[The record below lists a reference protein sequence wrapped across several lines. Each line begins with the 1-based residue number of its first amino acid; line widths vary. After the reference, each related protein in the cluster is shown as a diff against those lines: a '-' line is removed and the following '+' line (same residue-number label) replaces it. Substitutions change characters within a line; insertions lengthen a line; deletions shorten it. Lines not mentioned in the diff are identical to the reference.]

1 MRRREIRLSGP
12 GKDGKGKMHLLVLL
26 LIALLTPAK
35 ADEAAVVKITPRPQP
50 LYIEKGAAA
59 QYLNFDFVIENLTGE
74 KLVVSSVEV
83 SVFDRKDRLVLRRFI
98 DGNGTRPS
106 IETLNRREI
115 EGRQTALI
123 FNPFHTFDNQVE
135 LKKLRY
141 EFSFRDPAQKKDYKS
156 EIVVL
161 PAAYETRTN
170 LILPVKGRMIVY
182 DGHDFY
188 AHHRRF
194 DYTIPGLQQ
203 LGFNSNFMRYS
214 YDFVPVN
221 EHGATY
227 QGKEASNQNYFGFG
241 SNLLAA
247 GDGKIVAIVDDKPD
261 SRSFNE
267 AELANNPMVLWG
279 NYVVIDHL
287 NGEYSLYGHFKQG
300 SGKVKVGESVRQ
312 GQVIAQMGASGSSMF
327 PHLHYELQTGVDT
340 KAEGLPSYFRN
351 FRRILGSRVIEVKL
365 GQVDTGD
372 IVEAR

>member
-1 MRRREIRLSGP
+1 MNL
-12 GKDGKGKMHLLVLL
+12 LL
-26 LIALLTPAK
+26 LIFIALMPSMK
-35 ADEAAVVKITPRPQP
+35 ADEAVAVNISPKPQP
-50 LYIEKGAAA
+50 IYIEQGAAA
-59 QYLNFDFVIENLTGE
+59 QYLNFDFVVENLTDE
-74 KLVVSSVEV
+74 KLIISSVEV
-83 SVFDRKDRLVLRRFI
+83 SVFDQKGKLVLRRFI

-106 IETLNRREI
+106 IETLNSREI
-115 EGRQTALI
+115 DGKKSILI
-123 FNPFHTFDNQVE
+123 FNPFHTFDKQVE

-141 EFSFRDPAQKKDYKS
+141 EFSFRAPGQKKDYKR

-161 PAAYETRTN
+161 PVTYETKTN

-194 DYTIPGLQQ
+194 DYTIPGLQR
-203 LGFNSNFMRYS
+203 LGFNTNFMRYS
-214 YDFVPVN
+214 YDFVSIN
-221 EHGATY
+221 EHGAMY
-227 QGKEASNQNYFGFG
+227 QGKEESNQSYFGFG
-241 SNLLAA
+241 ADLLAA

-300 SGKVKVGESVRQ
+300 SGKVKVGETVRQ

-327 PHLHYELQTGVDT
+327 PHLHYELQTGIDT
-340 KAEGLPSYFRN
+340 KAEGLPSYFRS
-351 FRRILGSRVIEVKL
+351 FRRILGSKVMEVNR

>member
-26 LIALLTPAK
+26 FIALLTPAK
-35 ADEAAVVKITPRPQP
+35 ADEAAAVKITPRPQP

>member
-1 MRRREIRLSGP
+1 MLLSNANKIRNP
-12 GKDGKGKMHLLVLL
+12 KMHLLLL
-26 LIALLTPAK
+26 ILIALMPSVK
-35 ADEAAVVKITPRPQP
+35 ADETVAVNITSKPQP
-50 LYIEKGAAA
+50 IYIEQGAAA
-59 QYLNFDFVIENLTGE
+59 QYLNFDFVVENLTRE
-74 KLVVSSVEV
+74 KLLVSSIEV
-83 SVFDRKDRLVLRRFI
+83 SVFDQKDRLVLRRFI

-106 IETLNRREI
+106 IETLNNREL
-115 EGRQTALI
+115 EGKKTILI

-141 EFSFRDPAQKKDYKS
+141 EFSFRVPAQKKEYKL
-156 EIVVL
+156 EVIVV
-161 PAAYETRTN
+161 PVTYETKTN

-194 DYTIPGLQQ
+194 DYLIPGLQQ

-221 EHGATY
+221 QQGEMY
-227 QGKEASNQNYFGFG
+227 QGREESNQNYFGFG
-241 SNLLAA
+241 VSLLAA
-247 GDGKIVAIVDDKPD
+247 GNGKIAAIVDDKPD

-267 AELANNPMVLWG
+267 AELASNPMVLWG

-287 NGEYSLYGHFKQG
+287 NGEYSLYGHIKQG
-300 SGKVKVGESVRQ
+300 SGRVKVGETVRQ

-327 PHLHYELQTGVDT
+327 PHLHYELQTGIDT
-340 KAEGLPSYFRN
+340 KAEGLPSYFKN
-351 FRRILGSRVIEVKL
+351 FRRILGSKIIEVKR

-372 IVEAR
+372 IVEAQ